1 MKAYVISTCTV
12 FGLIVAAHIWRAIA
26 EGPAVAKDPFFL
38 LMTIAAATF
47 CLWALQVLKSLPRA

>member
-47 CLWALQVLKSLPRA
+47 CLWALWVLKSLPRA